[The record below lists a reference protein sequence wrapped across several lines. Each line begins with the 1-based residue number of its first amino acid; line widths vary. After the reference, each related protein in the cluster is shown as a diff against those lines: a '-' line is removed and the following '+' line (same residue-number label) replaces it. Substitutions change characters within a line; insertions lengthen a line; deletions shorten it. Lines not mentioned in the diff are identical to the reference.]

1 MPTPFQPIDVK
12 GLLSNTNPFTENKVG
27 GNAFNTKPL
36 GSTLMQDSPLT
47 IKTKD
52 PIYTTKTP
60 FSFTNKSPSQMQW
73 EARKRLNENLIVQK
87 TEAENVKQ
95 NWWSKKSK
103 KQKTMIIGGS
113 VVALGLISY
122 LLYKRYSKKG

>member
-27 GNAFNTKPL
+27 GSAFGTKPL
-36 GSTLMQDSPLT
+36 GSSLNQNSTLT

-52 PIYTTKTP
+52 PIITAKKP
-60 FSFTNKSPSQMQW
+60 FSFTDKTPAQMEW
-73 EARKRLNENLIVQK
+73 ESRKKLNENLIIQK
-87 TEAENVKQ
+87 ENQEKG
-95 NWWSKKSK
+95 WWSKKTK

-113 VVALGLISY
+113 VLALGLISY

>member
-27 GNAFNTKPL
+27 GSAFGTKPV
-36 GSTLMQDSPLT
+36 GSSLTQDSTLT

-52 PIYTTKTP
+52 PIITAKKP
-60 FSFTNKSPSQMQW
+60 FSFTDKTPAQMEW
-73 EARKRLNENLIVQK
+73 ESRKKLNENLITQK
-87 TEAENVKQ
+87 ENQEKG
-95 NWWSKKSK
+95 WWGKKTK
-103 KQKTMIIGGS
+103 KQKTLIIGGS